1 MTGFIFFLF
10 VCCLERAPCTG
21 CYWWLAYARS
31 CIQVVSLGWILL
43 RLPSVSSLVFS
54 GLGVCASIP
63 KARGLLSGHEQRFH
77 KWCVVALS
85 EIKTN
90 TPNRETRDELQ
101 TNGNYKIR
109 QIIIKIMEYTHTHTC
124 VCVCVCDHPYGR
136 KWIGTKNPLDES
148 ESGEWKNWLKAQHS
162 ENEDHGIWS
171 HHFMGSIWGNS
182 GNSVRLYI
190 FWAPKSLQVV
200 TAATKSKDTYSLQGK
215 LWPT

>member
-1 MTGFIFFLF
+1 M
-10 VCCLERAPCTG
+10 
-21 CYWWLAYARS
+21 
-31 CIQVVSLGWILL
+31 

-109 QIIIKIMEYTHTHTC
+109 QIIIKIMEYTHTHTHTRVY
-124 VCVCVCDHPYGR
+124 VCV
-136 KWIGTKNPLDES
+136 TTLMAES
-148 ESGEWKNWLKAQHS
+148 E
-162 ENEDHGIWS
+162 
-171 HHFMGSIWGNS
+171 
-182 GNSVRLYI
+182 
-190 FWAPKSLQVV
+190 
-200 TAATKSKDTYSLQGK
+200 
-215 LWPT
+215 